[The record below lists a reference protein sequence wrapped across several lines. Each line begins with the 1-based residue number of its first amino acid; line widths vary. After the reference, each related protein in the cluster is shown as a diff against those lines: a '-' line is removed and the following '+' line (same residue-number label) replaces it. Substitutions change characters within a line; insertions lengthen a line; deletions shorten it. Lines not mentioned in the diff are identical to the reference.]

1 MNKKFTMTLLGTAVV
16 CMIST
21 SSVFAAT
28 GKITGNSVRIRE
40 EASTDSSIVETVSK
54 NTEVEVI
61 SEEGDFYKI
70 TYDNKDGYIHKD
82 YVDVDLSEES
92 DTKLDEETTESSES
106 VDNTTEN
113 EEETEQTTSEEEN
126 NEANENTKI
135 GDTINSDSNLYL
147 MPTLSSSKIDS
158 LKNNTRVKVEKTV
171 SNWSYVTYKNK
182 AGWIPNHKLLEST
195 NNTEED
201 NKEETSD
208 KKINKTAYLS
218 ASAANLREGP
228 GTDYKS
234 IGGIAENEVITV
246 LEEKDGWYKVKTLD
260 GAEGYV
266 LKSLVTLDD
275 VKGTSRSGER
285 KIEIVDLNS
294 LEEESKQQEKE
305 EKKEETTKKE
315 NTSSSTSSSSSADK
329 KRKELVAYAKKYLGY
344 KYVSGGS
351 SPKTGFDCSGF
362 TKYVYGHFGYKLNRS
377 SSAQANNGTYVKK
390 SNLKVGDLLI
400 FTGHVGIYIGNN
412 KFIHASNPSDGVKI
426 TSLSDSYY
434 VKNYKEARRIIK

>member
-1 MNKKFTMTLLGTAVV
+1 MNKKFTMTLFGTAIL
-16 CMIST
+16 CMISA

-28 GKITGNSVRIRE
+28 GKVTGNSVRIRE
-40 EASTDSSIVETVSK
+40 KASTDSSIVETVSK

-70 TYDNKDGYIHKD
+70 TYESKEGYIHKD
-82 YVDVDLSEES
+82 YVKVDLSKEENS
-92 DTKLDEETTESSES
+92 NTTSESSEN
-106 VDNTTEN
+106 VDNNSEN
-113 EEETEQTTSEEEN
+113 TN
-126 NEANENTKI
+126 NESDNNDKKDDEQKDSKI
-135 GDTINSDSNLYL
+135 GNTLNSDSNLYL

-158 LKNNTRVKVEKTV
+158 LKKNTKVKVERTV

-182 AGWIPNHKLLEST
+182 AGWLPNHKLLEI
-195 NNTEED
+195 NNNSEED
-201 NKEETSD
+201 NKEDSSD
-208 KKINKTAYLS
+208 KEINKSAYLS

-234 IGGIAENEVITV
+234 IGGLKENEVITV
-246 LEEKDGWYKVKTLD
+246 LEEKDGWYKVKTSDNL
-260 GAEGYV
+260 EGYV
-266 LKSLVTLDD
+266 LKSLVTID
-275 VKGTSRSGER
+275 KKATSRSGER
-285 KIEIVDLNS
+285 KIEVIDLDKV
-294 LEEESKQQEKE
+294 EEKKVASKE
-305 EKKEETTKKE
+305 EKKEDKKE
-315 NTSSSTSSSSSADK
+315 ETPKKESSSSSSADK

-362 TKYVYGHFGYKLNRS
+362 TKYVYGHFGYKLNRTS
-377 SSAQANNGTYVKK
+377 SDQRKNGTKVSK
-390 SNLKVGDLLI
+390 SKLKVGDLLI

-434 VKNYKEARRIIK
+434 VRNYIEARRIIK

>member
-1 MNKKFTMTLLGTAVV
+1 MNKKFTMTLFGTAIL
-16 CMIST
+16 CMISA

-28 GKITGNSVRIRE
+28 GKVTGNSVRIRE
-40 EASTDSSIVETVSK
+40 KASTDSSIVETVSK

-70 TYDNKDGYIHKD
+70 TYESKEGYIHKD
-82 YVDVDLSEES
+82 YVKVDLSKEENS
-92 DTKLDEETTESSES
+92 NTTSESSEN
-106 VDNTTEN
+106 VDNNSEN
-113 EEETEQTTSEEEN
+113 TN
-126 NEANENTKI
+126 NESDNNDKKADEQKYSKI
-135 GDTINSDSNLYL
+135 GNTLNSDSNLYL

-158 LKNNTRVKVEKTV
+158 LKKNTKVKVERTV

-182 AGWIPNHKLLEST
+182 AGWLPNHKLLEIK
-195 NNTEED
+195 NNSEED
-201 NKEETSD
+201 NKENSSD
-208 KKINKTAYLS
+208 KEINKSAYLS

-234 IGGIAENEVITV
+234 IGGLKENEVITV
-246 LEEKDGWYKVKTLD
+246 LEEKDGWYKVKTSDNL
-260 GAEGYV
+260 EGYV
-266 LKSLVTLDD
+266 LKSLVTIDE
-275 VKGTSRSGER
+275 KATSRSGER
-285 KIEIVDLNS
+285 KIEVIDLDKI
-294 LEEESKQQEKE
+294 EEKKVASKE
-305 EKKEETTKKE
+305 EKKEDKKE
-315 NTSSSTSSSSSADK
+315 KKKKKESSSSSSADK

-362 TKYVYGHFGYKLNRS
+362 TKYVYGHFGYKLNRTS
-377 SSAQANNGTYVKK
+377 SDQIKNGTKVSK
-390 SNLKVGDLLI
+390 SKLKVGDLLI

-434 VKNYKEARRIIK
+434 VRNYIQARRIIK

>member
-1 MNKKFTMTLLGTAVV
+1 MNKKFTMTLFGTAIL
-16 CMIST
+16 CMISA

-28 GKITGNSVRIRE
+28 GKVTGNSVRIRE
-40 EASTDSSIVETVSK
+40 KASTDSSIVETVSK

-70 TYDNKDGYIHKD
+70 TYESKEGYIHKD
-82 YVDVDLSEES
+82 YVKVDLSKEENS
-92 DTKLDEETTESSES
+92 NTTSESSEN
-106 VDNTTEN
+106 VDNNSEN
-113 EEETEQTTSEEEN
+113 TN
-126 NEANENTKI
+126 NESDNNDKKDDEQKGSKI
-135 GDTINSDSNLYL
+135 GNTLNSDSNLYL

-158 LKNNTRVKVEKTV
+158 LKKNTKVKVERTV

-182 AGWIPNHKLLEST
+182 AGWLPNHKLLEI
-195 NNTEED
+195 NNNSEED
-201 NKEETSD
+201 NKEDSSD
-208 KKINKTAYLS
+208 KEINKSAYLS

-234 IGGIAENEVITV
+234 IGGLKENEVITV
-246 LEEKDGWYKVKTLD
+246 LEEKDGWYKVKTSDNL
-260 GAEGYV
+260 EGYV
-266 LKSLVTLDD
+266 LKSLVTIDE
-275 VKGTSRSGER
+275 KATSRSGER
-285 KIEIVDLNS
+285 KIEVIDLDKI
-294 LEEESKQQEKE
+294 EEKKVASKE
-305 EKKEETTKKE
+305 EKKEDKKE
-315 NTSSSTSSSSSADK
+315 ETPKKESSSSSSADK

-362 TKYVYGHFGYKLNRS
+362 TKYVYGHFGYKLNRTS
-377 SSAQANNGTYVKK
+377 SDQRKNGTKVSK
-390 SNLKVGDLLI
+390 SKLKVGDLLI

-434 VKNYKEARRIIK
+434 VRNYIEARRIIK

>member
-1 MNKKFTMTLLGTAVV
+1 MNKKFTMTLFGTAIL
-16 CMIST
+16 CMISA

-28 GKITGNSVRIRE
+28 GKVTGNSVRIRE
-40 EASTDSSIVETVSK
+40 KASTDSSIVETVSK

-70 TYDNKDGYIHKD
+70 TYESKEGYIHKD
-82 YVDVDLSEES
+82 YVKVDLSKEENS
-92 DTKLDEETTESSES
+92 NTTSESSEN
-106 VDNTTEN
+106 VDNNSEN
-113 EEETEQTTSEEEN
+113 TN
-126 NEANENTKI
+126 NESDNNDKKADEQKDSKI
-135 GDTINSDSNLYL
+135 GNTLNSDSNLYL

-158 LKNNTRVKVEKTV
+158 LKKNTKVKVERTV

-182 AGWIPNHKLLEST
+182 AGWLPNHKLLEI
-195 NNTEED
+195 NNNSEED
-201 NKEETSD
+201 NKEDSSD
-208 KKINKTAYLS
+208 KEINKSAYLS

-234 IGGIAENEVITV
+234 IGGLKENEVITV
-246 LEEKDGWYKVKTLD
+246 LEEKDGWYKVKTSDNL
-260 GAEGYV
+260 EGYV
-266 LKSLVTLDD
+266 LKSLVTID
-275 VKGTSRSGER
+275 KKATSRSGER
-285 KIEIVDLNS
+285 KIEVIDLDKV
-294 LEEESKQQEKE
+294 EEKKVASKE
-305 EKKEETTKKE
+305 EKKEDKKE
-315 NTSSSTSSSSSADK
+315 ETPKKESSSSSSADK

-362 TKYVYGHFGYKLNRS
+362 TKYVYGHFGYKLNRTS
-377 SSAQANNGTYVKK
+377 SDQIKNGTKVSK
-390 SNLKVGDLLI
+390 SKLKVGDLLI

-434 VKNYKEARRIIK
+434 VRNYIQARRIIK

>member
-1 MNKKFTMTLLGTAVV
+1 MNKKFTMTLFGTAIL
-16 CMIST
+16 CMISA

-28 GKITGNSVRIRE
+28 GKVTGNSVRIRE
-40 EASTDSSIVETVSK
+40 KASTDSSIVETVSK

-70 TYDNKDGYIHKD
+70 TYESKEGYIHKD
-82 YVDVDLSEES
+82 YVKVDLSKEENS
-92 DTKLDEETTESSES
+92 NTTSESSEN
-106 VDNTTEN
+106 VDNNSEN
-113 EEETEQTTSEEEN
+113 TN
-126 NEANENTKI
+126 NESDNNDKKADEQKDSKI
-135 GDTINSDSNLYL
+135 GNTLNSDSNLYL

-158 LKNNTRVKVEKTV
+158 LKKNTKVKVERTV

-182 AGWIPNHKLLEST
+182 AGWLPNHKLLEIK
-195 NNTEED
+195 NNSEED
-201 NKEETSD
+201 NKEDSSD
-208 KKINKTAYLS
+208 KEINKSAYLS

-234 IGGIAENEVITV
+234 IGGLKENEVITV
-246 LEEKDGWYKVKTLD
+246 LEEKDGWYKVKTSDNL
-260 GAEGYV
+260 EGYV
-266 LKSLVTLDD
+266 LKSLVTIDE
-275 VKGTSRSGER
+275 KPTSRSGER
-285 KIEIVDLNS
+285 KIEVIDLDKV
-294 LEEESKQQEKE
+294 EEKKVASKE
-305 EKKEETTKKE
+305 EKKEDKKE
-315 NTSSSTSSSSSADK
+315 ETPKKESSSSSSVDK

-362 TKYVYGHFGYKLNRS
+362 TKYVYGHFGYKLNRTS
-377 SSAQANNGTYVKK
+377 SDQRKNGTKVSK
-390 SNLKVGDLLI
+390 SKLKVGDLLI

-434 VKNYKEARRIIK
+434 VRNYIEARRIIK

>member
-1 MNKKFTMTLLGTAVV
+1 MNKKFTMTLFGTAIL
-16 CMIST
+16 CMISA

-28 GKITGNSVRIRE
+28 GKVTGNSVRIRE
-40 EASTDSSIVETVSK
+40 KASTDSSIVETVSK

-70 TYDNKDGYIHKD
+70 TYESKEGYIHKD
-82 YVDVDLSEES
+82 YVKVDLSKEENS
-92 DTKLDEETTESSES
+92 NTTSESSEN
-106 VDNTTEN
+106 VDNNSEN
-113 EEETEQTTSEEEN
+113 TN
-126 NEANENTKI
+126 NESDNNDKKADEQKDSKI
-135 GDTINSDSNLYL
+135 GNTLNSDSNLYL

-158 LKNNTRVKVEKTV
+158 LKKNTKVKVERTV

-182 AGWIPNHKLLEST
+182 AGWLPNHKLLEI
-195 NNTEED
+195 NNNSEED
-201 NKEETSD
+201 NKEDSSD
-208 KKINKTAYLS
+208 KEINKSAYLS

-234 IGGIAENEVITV
+234 IGGLKENEVITV
-246 LEEKDGWYKVKTLD
+246 LEEKDGWYKVKTSDNL
-260 GAEGYV
+260 EGYV
-266 LKSLVTLDD
+266 LKSLVTID
-275 VKGTSRSGER
+275 KKATSRSGER
-285 KIEIVDLNS
+285 KIEVIDLDKV
-294 LEEESKQQEKE
+294 EEKKVASKE
-305 EKKEETTKKE
+305 EKKEDKKE
-315 NTSSSTSSSSSADK
+315 ETPKKESSSSSSADK

-362 TKYVYGHFGYKLNRS
+362 TKYVYGHFGYKLNRTS
-377 SSAQANNGTYVKK
+377 SDQRKNGTKVSK
-390 SNLKVGDLLI
+390 SKLKVGDLLI

-434 VKNYKEARRIIK
+434 VRNYIQARRIIK